1 MTNSTKKLILALF
14 LALLTPACGEI
25 PEDNDPA
32 EGPVICDMTK
42 VFFVKKCFSGA
53 ALCRTYATATTD
65 SVPATGCSVV
75 LVSSTTG
82 ETYTAPCVESCE
94 VAQ

>member
-1 MTNSTKKLILALF
+1 MTNSIKKLILVA
-14 LALLTPACGEI
+14 ALLTPACGEV
-25 PEDNDPA
+25 PESVGPA
-32 EGPVICDMTK
+32 EPVALCDTVK

-53 ALCRTYATATTD
+53 ALCRTYATDTTE
-65 SVPATGCSVV
+65 SAPASGCSMV
-75 LVSSTTG
+75 LASATTG